1 LFSGNGLF
9 GLIDP
14 IWTGDAV
21 DDNAVA
27 EPWTVDI
34 SPPLPSLSA
43 ITTLSDAEKYS
54 ELVEIVQRARV
65 LKRLDNGL
73 RKQYGDTFFT
83 EAVNNAMKLLWITVE
98 KHLLLEEGNND
109 ESNI

>member
-1 LFSGNGLF
+1 MFSGNGLF

-14 IWTGDAV
+14 IWRGDAV
-21 DDNAVA
+21 DDDAVA

-98 KHLLLEEGNND
+98 KHLLLEERNND